1 MMTSNFNAAMLGW
14 LAAVMIAMVLLPGHT
29 AASAGEVEPIPEVNL
44 DNLDASVRDALQ
56 GAIQGFERFS
66 AQTDDPDS
74 LGQAYAVLGR
84 WFHAHGQVEPALA
97 SYRNA
102 LALAGDDPDWLYL
115 VGILKHGQGQFEQ
128 ARTYYSRSLERNPLY
143 LPALIRRARINL
155 DIGDLDAAE
164 RDLEQA
170 LIVGPESAAAIAE
183 MGRLA
188 LEQGDAEQAVERLTR
203 ALALDPGANQ
213 LHAPLAIAY
222 RNLGKLD
229 RASDHR
235 EQSGSVTPVIADPV
249 LAEVRALSRSSQ
261 LYFESGIEALNRGR
275 VEQGLELLSRAVDL
289 SPEDDHYLEVLARQ
303 LFEASKYE
311 QAEARF
317 TQLLELDP
325 DKAVAHYYLG
335 RIAMLDGRGAEA
347 QGRFEQ
353 ALMIV
358 PDNHN
363 LENWRARSLMAQH
376 DFDRAVDHYRAL
388 ADARTGEDRV
398 YALYWQGM
406 ALIGAGE
413 CAASAAPLEVA
424 LRESEQLHGWA
435 LLALARVHAACPEFD
450 QADPEQA
457 LAWAARLYD
466 INHGVET
473 AATMAMIYAALGDFE
488 EAIGLQA
495 EALFAA
501 TGQEHTETWSELN
514 RNMARYREEKP
525 ASRAY
530 SPDDPVYTGQR

>member
-1 MMTSNFNAAMLGW
+1 MTSNFKAVVLGW
-14 LAAVMIAMVLLPGHT
+14 LAALMLATLLLTVHSGAR
-29 AASAGEVEPIPEVNL
+29 AAEVQPIPRINL

-56 GAIQGFERFS
+56 AAIQEFERFS

-74 LGQAYAVLGR
+74 LGRAYGVLGR
-84 WFHAHGQVEPALA
+84 WFHAHGQIEPALV

-115 VGILKHGQGQFEQ
+115 VGILKQGQGQFDQ
-128 ARTYYSRSLERNPLY
+128 ARTYFSRSLERNPLY
-143 LPALIRRARINL
+143 VPALIRRARINL
-155 DIGDLDAAE
+155 DAGDLEAAE
-164 RDLEQA
+164 QDLEQA
-170 LIVGPESAAAIAE
+170 LIVRPVSAAAIAE

-188 LEQGDAEQAVERLTR
+188 LEQGDAGQAVQRLTR
-203 ALALDPGANQ
+203 ALELDPGANQ

-222 RNLGKLD
+222 RNLGDMDK
-229 RASDHR
+229 ASEHR
-235 EQSGSVTPVIADPV
+235 ERSGSIAPAIADPV

-261 LYFESGIEALNRGR
+261 LYFESGIEAVNRGN
-275 VEQGLELLSRAVDL
+275 VEQGLELLRRAVEL
-289 SPEDDHYLEVLARQ
+289 NPEDDHYLEVLARQ
-303 LFEASKYE
+303 LFEASEYE
-311 QAEARF
+311 QAEAHF
-317 TQLLELDP
+317 EQLLELDP

-358 PDNHN
+358 PDNGN
-363 LENWRARSLMAQH
+363 LENWRARSLMAQG
-376 DFDRAVDHYRAL
+376 DFDRAADHYRAL
-388 ADARTGEDRV
+388 AAARTGEDRV

-406 ALIGAGE
+406 ALIGAGH
-413 CAASAAPLEVA
+413 CGAATGPLESA

-435 LLALARVHAACPEFD
+435 LLALARVHAACPEYG

-473 AATMAMIYAALGDFE
+473 AATMAMVYAALGDFE

-514 RNMARYREEKP
+514 RNMARYREDEP
-525 ASRAY
+525 APRPY
-530 SPDDPVYTGQR
+530 SPDDPVFTGQR